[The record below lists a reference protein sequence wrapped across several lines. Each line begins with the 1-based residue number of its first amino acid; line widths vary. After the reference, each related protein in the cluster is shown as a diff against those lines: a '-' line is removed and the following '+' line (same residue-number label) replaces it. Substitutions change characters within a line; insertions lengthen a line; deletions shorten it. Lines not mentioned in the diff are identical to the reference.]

1 MSEDR
6 LDRMEALAE
15 QILEGLK
22 ETKQATN
29 DLVEG
34 LKETKQTTNNLVE
47 GLKETKQTTNNL
59 VEGLK
64 ETRQETREFLEGLKE
79 TKQLT
84 DSNARAIEA
93 LTAQASEDRKH
104 QEKDRKGIYLLLGQ
118 LTRSTEILHQYK
130 NT

>member
-29 DLVEG
+29 D
-34 LKETKQTTNNLVE
+34 LVE